1 MNKTQQEAF
10 LAQFWQDH
18 IVSKGTTGL
27 LLECSISVADLQEY
41 YSLIGKQYN
50 ITRMK
55 TIPDRG
61 TIWLIKDAQ
70 GLPISC
76 LYMTYCYDGLKGTGE
91 GTKHILQWSYS
102 YTRDLPQYRRRGL
115 NITLRL
121 ASMLWANENGWDYM
135 NSVPFELAHSNSI
148 LEKLDF
154 QRHYDSHFDSYY
166 YIKAINNKSTLLE
179 IISKQLEKYLV

>member
-1 MNKTQQEAF
+1 MNKTKQEAF

-27 LLECSISVADLQEY
+27 LLESNISVADLQEY

-50 ITRMK
+50 ITQMK

-61 TIWLIKDAQ
+61 TIWLIKDSH

-76 LYMTYCYDGLKGTGE
+76 LYMTYCNDCLKGAGQ
-91 GTKHILQWSYS
+91 GIKHILQWSYS
-102 YTRDLPQYRRRGL
+102 YTRDLPQYRRCGL

-135 NSVPFELAHSNSI
+135 NSVPC
-148 LEKLDF
+148 
-154 QRHYDSHFDSYY
+154 
-166 YIKAINNKSTLLE
+166 
-179 IISKQLEKYLV
+179 